1 MANPERHHRKAR
13 VTAHVSLGPLADLAA
28 ATQKEVVVNGLRTG
42 CKYHVK
48 ALAHN
53 AHGWGPESPSSEA
66 AETGS
71 APGKPCA
78 PILEAAGP
86 NKLNVIYAAP
96 PARPSC
102 THVAIHLR
110 ESGTDG
116 WQSVKGNVSADGA
129 RFEGTLLPR
138 GEIGSKFALKDSYT
152 EQLGLIGLVT
162 EVLISGLQGG
172 VKYEAAIAVTNAIGT
187 SSTSE
192 ESDAVECEGDDV
204 EVTGERSWE
213 DRDAAARKRAMDVSD
228 YESPPLKEQRIKQDG
243 DATLDS
249 LRRDPAAMAAC
260 AASLVSARAARER
273 SQGASRGSR

>member
-1 MANPERHHRKAR
+1 MANLERHHRKAR

-86 NKLNVIYAAP
+86 NKLHVIYAAP

-102 THVAIHLR
+102 THVAVVLR
-110 ESGTDG
+110 ESGSDG
-116 WQSVKGNVSADGA
+116 WQSVKGDISADGT
-129 RFEGTLLPR
+129 RFEGTLVPR
-138 GEIGSKFALKDSYT
+138 GEIGTKFPLKTSDN
-152 EQLGLIGLVT
+152 ELGAT
-162 EVLISGLQGG
+162 EVLISGLKGG
-172 VKYEAAIAVTNAIGT
+172 AKYEAAIAVTNPIGT
-187 SSTSE
+187 STISE
-192 ESDAVECEGDDV
+192 ESDAVECERDDV

-213 DRDAAARKRAMDVSD
+213 DRDADARKRAMDVSD
-228 YESPPLKEQRIKQDG
+228 YESPPLKEQRIKQDPLG
-243 DATLDS
+243 TQS
-249 LRRDPAAMAAC
+249 ISQSTQSQP
-260 AASLVSARAARER
+260 S
-273 SQGASRGSR
+273 SQGSQ